1 MVQAGLSIAAGI
13 VLFGIAAGGATRN
26 EARERPG
33 RLREAASRWPW
44 EVAALALSAAS
55 LYEIVSRGA
64 GATPQAGG
72 APPKFDL
79 LILLFPFVFVAGAAG
94 LLVRWLRTLLP
105 RLKAAGSRRST
116 WLYLAASRLAAAPR
130 LATSLVTASA
140 LAIG

>member
-55 LYEIVSRGA
+55 LYEILTRGA
-64 GATPQAGG
+64 GSTQAGG
-72 APPKFDL
+72 QPPKFDL
-79 LILLFPFVFVAGAAG
+79 LVLLFPFLFVAGTAG
-94 LLVRWLRTLLP
+94 LVVRWLRSRLP
-105 RLKAAGSRRST
+105 R
-116 WLYLAASRLAAAPR
+116 
-130 LATSLVTASA
+130 
-140 LAIG
+140 